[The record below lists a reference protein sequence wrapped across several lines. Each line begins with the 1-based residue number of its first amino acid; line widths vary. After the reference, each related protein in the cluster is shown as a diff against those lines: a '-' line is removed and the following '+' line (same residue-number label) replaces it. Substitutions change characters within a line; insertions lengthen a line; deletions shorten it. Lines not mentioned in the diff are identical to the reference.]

1 MEIFMLLAA
10 LAVAAIFFLVFN
22 LANSGRSD
30 DYPYERA
37 GPLLTPAESNFY
49 GVLERVVP
57 SGYLVTFKVRIGDVL
72 KVRKGL
78 DKKRAFAMRGKVQQ
92 KHFDFVICRKDD
104 MSVAC
109 CIELNDASH
118 NRRDRAKR
126 DAFVRAA
133 CKAAGVT
140 LLEVKNRRSYVVD
153 DIRAMIAA
161 AIQGNPVVMPEPVD
175 IPEIESSMPVE
186 VAKLSSS
193 KLAKKYGC
201 STDELMLKLVE
212 SMYLKKIDDD
222 YQLTEFGVNMGGEEK
237 NHPRFGKFFT
247 WPEDLPLSTVE

>member
-37 GPLLTPAESNFY
+37 GPLLTAAEHNFY
-49 GVLERVVP
+49 SVLERVVP

-104 MSVAC
+104 MNVAC

-118 NRRDRAKR
+118 NKRDRAKR

-133 CKAAGVT
+133 CNAAGVT

-153 DIRAMIAA
+153 DIRAMIETAV
-161 AIQGNPVVMPEPVD
+161 QGKPVVMPEPVD
-175 IPEIESSMPVE
+175 IPEKESPTPVE
-186 VAKLSSS
+186 VAKISSS

-201 STDELMLKLVE
+201 STDEFMQKLVE
-212 SMYLKKIDDD
+212 SMYLKKIDGD
-222 YQLTEFGVNMGGEEK
+222 YQLTDFGVNMGGEEK

-247 WPEDLPLSTVE
+247 WPEDLPLSSVE